1 MSHAI
6 PEFIFSGM
14 YDRKHRYLELCD
26 VNAGKIRLGQK
37 GFREKLLCFECEA
50 RFNNRYER
58 HSRRLF
64 KDTLPPPESP
74 KSRRTRIAN
83 LDPRVLKLFLLSV
96 LWRAGV
102 SSLPMFK
109 HIDLG
114 PHEERLRVI
123 LLSDNLALPLG
134 YPCVVIPL
142 LFEGEHFRDYIV
154 EPTPGRIEGHKC
166 YRFVFGG
173 FVFMFFVSNHNLPAK
188 FERTVLADSGPVFL
202 YPTELAEFAFLRD
215 VWNRAKDS
223 TRDVVTTFRPE

>member
-1 MSHAI
+1 
-6 PEFIFSGM
+6 M

-26 VNAGKIRLGQK
+26 VDAGKIRLEQK

-50 RFNNRYER
+50 RLNNRYER

-64 KDTLPPPESP
+64 KDDLPPPESP
-74 KSRRTRIAN
+74 KSRRIRITN
-83 LDPRVLKLFLLSV
+83 LDPQVLKLFLLSV

-102 SSLPMFK
+102 SSLPVFK

-114 PHEERLRVI
+114 KHEERLRVI
-123 LLSDNLALPLG
+123 LLSGNSESRVG

-142 LFEGEHFRDYIV
+142 LLEGKHFRDYIV
-154 EPTPGRIEGHKC
+154 EPTPCRIEGHKC

-173 FVFMFFVSNHNLPAK
+173 FVFLFFVSNHNLPPK
-188 FERTVLADSGPVFL
+188 LQRTCLADTGPVLL
-202 YPTELAEFAFLRD
+202 YPTELAEFAFLTD

-223 TRDVVTTFRPE
+223 TRDAVTSFGA